1 MHLSSQEEYGLRC
14 LLRLA
19 SSEVSNAP
27 ANGDGRSVSAPVR
40 IQDIAASEGL
50 SQEYVAKLMRILR
63 NGELVTSTRGA
74 SGGYH
79 LARASSEI
87 TVWQALEVLGGSF
100 FPEGFCDTHPGALRD
115 CVHSTNCSIRALWRS
130 MGGLL
135 QTALSAVTL
144 EHLQRGEQ
152 QTFAWL
158 SEAGVGG
165 TGAAASTNAT
175 AEGPT
180 Q

>member
-1 MHLSSQEEYGLRC
+1 MRLSSQEEYGLRC

-19 SSEVSNAP
+19 STDAG
-27 ANGDGRSVSAPVR
+27 GDEPPVR

-79 LARASSEI
+79 LSRPAGEI
-87 TVWQALEVLGGSF
+87 TVWQALEVLGGTF
-100 FPEGFCDTHPGALRD
+100 FPESFCDSHPGSLRD
-115 CVHSTNCSIRALWRS
+115 CVHTTNCSIRALWRNV
-130 MGGLL
+130 GGLL
-135 QTALSAVTL
+135 ETALNAVTL

-158 SEAGVGG
+158 SETTGKLAG
-165 TGAAASTNAT
+165 
-175 AEGPT
+175 ERP